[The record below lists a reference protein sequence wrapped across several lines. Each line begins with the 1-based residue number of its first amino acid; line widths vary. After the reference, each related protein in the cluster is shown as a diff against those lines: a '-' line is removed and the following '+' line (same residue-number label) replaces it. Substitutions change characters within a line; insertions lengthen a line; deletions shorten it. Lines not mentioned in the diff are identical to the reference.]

1 MTEDEARKL
10 WCPFARAIDHH
21 GDVRDGVAGINRDD
35 DGHPDEACRCLASGC
50 MAWRWYGG
58 PDDAQTNGWCGLAG
72 GP

>member
-21 GDVRDGVAGINRDD
+21 GDVTDGVAGVNRDD

-50 MAWRWYGG
+50 MAWRSDPPGSAHGY
-58 PDDAQTNGWCGLAG
+58 CGLAG
-72 GP
+72 PP

>member
-10 WCPFARAIDHH
+10 WCPFARDSLENY
-21 GDVRDGVAGINRDD
+21 GSYNRQE
-35 DGHPDEACRCLASGC
+35 GGEALETCRCLASGC

-72 GP
+72 AP